1 MRMPRSRPGV
11 AASLGL
17 CVNASPSPGS
27 ASPSIPPGIEPASSE
42 SPASAS
48 STRPRVSG
56 PTSKLTRSRALFAER
71 ALPARAST
79 LQTYTASP
87 SPTLAHRAPRES
99 NATARTAPQC
109 APYACD
115 GTFERHSAGANGS
128 RNPARGAATSDLSR
142 PPRTA
147 SVPVASTATAST
159 PAQRFRPTACG
170 APSPCSSAQLCL
182 DTASSSFATTQRRTV
197 GGKRKGEDFGPAARP
212 YEPRGHERGRSQLQ
226 RLDVER
232 QDGLAV
238 GADRREEFTVGRN
251 RRADPVGG
259 QRGGQVLDRQV
270 PVLGVVHAQV
280 PLGARGDHARA
291 VGRELNGDDVALV
304 LPVLRERRGGLDV
317 EHPADAAAEAN
328 RERPPRRL
336 GSVLAV
342 HADAVP
348 TRAVR
353 DGAGALSGVAG
364 ELVQLFARGA
374 IPHSRSVPSSEHVAI
389 SSRPG
394 SGSKATPVT
403 APACERSSVR
413 YACEGMS
420 MTPRLPVLVAAATCR
435 PSAETEHEVTA
446 DSCSASR
453 KKSEKSV
460 GHTRRNPSS
469 DAVTAKPSETR
480 RSLMRSSCS

>member
-182 DTASSSFATTQRRTV
+182 DTASSSFATTSDEPSGVNAKARTLDLPPVRTSLGGTSAGDRSFNVSTSNVRTV
-197 GGKRKGEDFGPAARP
+197 SPLGPIVARSLPSGDIAARTRSVGSAVARYLTGRYP
-212 YEPRGHERGRSQLQ
+212 FLASYTHRFPSAPAVIMREP
-226 RLDVER
+226 
-232 QDGLAV
+232 
-238 GADRREEFTVGRN
+238 
-251 RRADPVGG
+251 
-259 QRGGQVLDRQV
+259 
-270 PVLGVVHAQV
+270 
-280 PLGARGDHARA
+280 
-291 VGRELNGDDVALV
+291 
-304 LPVLRERRGGLDV
+304 
-317 EHPADAAAEAN
+317 
-328 RERPPRRL
+328 
-336 GSVLAV
+336 
-342 HADAVP
+342 
-348 TRAVR
+348 
-353 DGAGALSGVAG
+353 SGV
-364 ELVQLFARGA
+364 
-374 IPHSRSVPSSEHVAI
+374 
-389 SSRPG
+389 
-394 SGSKATPVT
+394 
-403 APACERSSVR
+403 
-413 YACEGMS
+413 
-420 MTPRLPVLVAAATCR
+420 
-435 PSAETEHEVTA
+435 
-446 DSCSASR
+446 
-453 KKSEKSV
+453 
-460 GHTRRNPSS
+460 N
-469 DAVTAKPSETR
+469 
-480 RSLMRSSCS
+480 